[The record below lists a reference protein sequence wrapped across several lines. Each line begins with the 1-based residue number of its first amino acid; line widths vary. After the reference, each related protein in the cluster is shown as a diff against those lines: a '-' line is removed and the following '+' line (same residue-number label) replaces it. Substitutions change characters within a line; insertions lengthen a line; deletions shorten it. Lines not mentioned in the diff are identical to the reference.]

1 VHFSVQEYIVGSQLL
16 KVSSTQSRL
25 QLRDVHRF
33 VAKECLAYLY
43 LSRDIGLEHALIK
56 YAIEHWQMH
65 SVVDG
70 DLDERTRRDAFL
82 LSEST
87 LSGEISTLDDEF
99 LKYIAHLAQWP
110 EDRER
115 IRGLISIL
123 RAVAK
128 SEESWQESRKPWV
141 GDLGLVI
148 LYPDDP
154 QDPMIRCSIRS
165 VPLELAPLY
174 EVALNTNKAVIND
187 NDDDIS
193 NSNFSTDKTP
203 PPTHHRKKRTRHL
216 NTIITPEPESMLG
229 LFLGLTIATVLGM
242 IFLNNGEEGFFI
254 TLVLFVLTIFVPF
267 CWSSRIFTCCIASYL
282 ILAAAS
288 STLAVV
294 VLIFN
299 LAR

>member
-70 DLDERTRRDAFL
+70 D
-82 LSEST
+82 
-87 LSGEISTLDDEF
+87 